1 MSKIEKNNEYDWQKL
16 SNLIPVADNN
26 GNKTVNAR
34 DLHAYLVQEAK
45 GGQKG
50 QDFSNWINRMIEECL
65 FEIGFD
71 YATIGYNYRGEQI
84 EENGKLFSESVS
96 QYVSKREYALTLD
109 AAKEI
114 AMVQKNDKGRIARKY
129 FIECEKML
137 RTRAQAPMTK
147 EQLYMQTF
155 QMLSEDV
162 KALEE
167 KNQELECIV
176 LAQDKKLESKSA
188 KEDFTDH
195 ITSEEEF
202 SLTVTSIGSRLNIN
216 GKKLNKILLEK
227 HVIRS
232 LDDDYCL
239 TTKYLGKGYAKRIL
253 IKCHDGQFR
262 EKLRWSRF
270 GEAFIVDL
278 IIGLDRSKYKI
289 QHIPISQSS
298 SIIH

>member
-1 MSKIEKNNEYDWQKL
+1 MTNIIKI
-16 SNLIPVADNN
+16 IDNN
-26 GNKTVNAR
+26 GTSIVSARELYEFLEVNSNFTTWCKR
-34 DLHAYLVQEAK
+34 MFEYGFEEGKDFIPILEEST
-45 GGQKG
+45 GG
-50 QDFSNWINRMIEECL
+50 RP
-65 FEIGFD
+65 
-71 YATIGYNYRGEQI
+71 
-84 EENGKLFSESVS
+84 SVN
-96 QYVSKREYALTLD
+96 YALTID
-109 AAKEI
+109 TAKEI
-114 AMVQKNDKGRIARKY
+114 SMLQRSEKGKQARQY
-129 FIECEKML
+129 FIDCEKML
-137 RTRAQAPMTK
+137 RSNTQVPMTK

-162 KALEE
+162 KALEM

-278 IIGLDRSKYKI
+278 IKGLDRSKYKI
-289 QHIPISQSS
+289 QHIPISQNS

>member
-1 MSKIEKNNEYDWQKL
+1 MTNIIKITE
-16 SNLIPVADNN
+16 NN
-26 GNKTVNAR
+26 GTSVVSARELHVFLEVKT
-34 DLHAYLVQEAK
+34 EFAK
-45 GGQKG
+45 
-50 QDFSNWINRMIEECL
+50 WINRMLEYGFTENQDYSL
-65 FEIGFD
+65 VKIGERSAHNKID
-71 YATIGYNYRGEQI
+71 YA
-84 EENGKLFSESVS
+84 LS
-96 QYVSKREYALTLD
+96 LD
-109 AAKEI
+109 TAKEI
-114 AMVQKNDKGRIARKY
+114 SMLQRSEKGKQARQY
-129 FIECEKML
+129 FIDCEKNFRL
-137 RTRAQAPMTK
+137 NTQAPMTK

-162 KALEE
+162 KALEM

-176 LAQDKKLESKSA
+176 IAQDKKLESKSA

-195 ITSEEEF
+195 VTSEKEF
-202 SLTVTSIGSRLNIN
+202 SITVTSIGSRLNIN

-227 HVIRS
+227 HVIRN

-278 IIGLDRSKYKI
+278 IKGLDRSKYKI
-289 QHIPISQSS
+289 QHIPISQNS